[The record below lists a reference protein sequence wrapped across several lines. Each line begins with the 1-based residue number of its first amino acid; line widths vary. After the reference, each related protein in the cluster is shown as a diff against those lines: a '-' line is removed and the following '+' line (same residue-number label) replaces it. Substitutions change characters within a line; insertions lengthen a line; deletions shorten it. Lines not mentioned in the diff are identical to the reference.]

1 MPDCVIMKEQGEAS
15 ASSIRRH
22 GIDHLGRTCLDEIL
36 YYYDLMPHA
45 RRYVCRAAWLY
56 SECLRS
62 IGDNYSPLLDKAV
75 QVFNE
80 FSPSDPRTAYSLT
93 ETDALSLVSY
103 DYLF

>member
-1 MPDCVIMKEQGEAS
+1 MPDCVIMTEQGEAS
-15 ASSIRRH
+15 ASDIRRH
-22 GIDHLGRTCLDEIL
+22 SIDHPCRTCLDEIL
-36 YYYDLMPHA
+36 YYYNLMPHA

-62 IGDNYSPLLDKAV
+62 VGHSSSPLLDKAV

-93 ETDALSLVSY
+93 EIDALSLVSY

>member
-1 MPDCVIMKEQGEAS
+1 MPDCVIMKGQGKAS

-22 GIDHLGRTCLDEIL
+22 GVDSLGRTFLDEVL

-62 IGDNYSPLLDKAV
+62 VGENFPPLLDKAV

-80 FSPSDPRTAYSLT
+80 FSLNDQRTAYSLT
-93 ETDALSLVSY
+93 ETDAMSLVSY

>member
-1 MPDCVIMKEQGEAS
+1 MKGQGEAS
-15 ASSIRRH
+15 ASSIQRH
-22 GIDHLGRTCLDEIL
+22 GVDYLDRTCLNEVL
-36 YYYDLMPHA
+36 SNYDLMPHA

-62 IGDNYSPLLDKAV
+62 VGENSGPLLDQAV

-80 FSPSDPRTAYSLT
+80 FSPNEQRTAQSLT
-93 ETDALSLVSY
+93 ETDAMSLVSY